1 MYNSILKKLEG
12 KTGEEIEKKIKIST
26 EELLYLYYAPI
37 YELVKEEK
45 ENGDLFIDEISC
57 RVKMPKEIYKL
68 FKKYLDSD
76 LEVSYEELA
85 SELSKI
91 VQHISKENNNS
102 DLITVDNK

>member
-1 MYNSILKKLEG
+1 MKL
-12 KTGEEIEKKIKIST
+12 
-26 EELLYLYYAPI
+26 
-37 YELVKEEK
+37 
-45 ENGDLFIDEISC
+45 
-57 RVKMPKEIYKL
+57 KL